1 MSSQQVKVTN
11 VKPPNA
17 AQSVTVVELN
27 LPDGLDSTVF
37 DRLNE
42 DLQGVFDQAASGN
55 SHRWVLDLSNVSYL
69 GSAALGLMV
78 NIRHRV
84 RSQQGKLALCNLS
97 PRLSQ
102 IFRTCCLEKLFTIT
116 RSRDEAL
123 RAVR

>member
-1 MSSQQVKVTN
+1 MPSSQMLKVSS
-11 VKPPNA
+11 VSDPGSE
-17 AQSVTVVELN
+17 SVTIVELN
-27 LPDGLDSTVF
+27 LPDGLDSSVF

-42 DLQGVFDQAASGN
+42 DLLHVFDPKAN
-55 SHRWVLDLSNVSYL
+55 SRWVLDLSNVAYM

-84 RSQQGKLALCNLS
+84 RTAQGKLALCNLS
-97 PRLSQ
+97 PRLYH
-102 IFRTCCLEKLFTIT
+102 IFKTCCLERLFTIT

>member
-1 MSSQQVKVTN
+1 MSSSQLVKVSNLKVTS
-11 VKPPNA
+11 V
-17 AQSVTVVELN
+17 QSVTLVELN
-27 LPDGLDSTVF
+27 LPDGLDSSVF

-42 DLQGVFDQAASGN
+42 DLLTVFDPAAGS
-55 SHRWVLDLSNVSYL
+55 RWVLDLANVSYM

-84 RSQQGKLALCNLS
+84 RSTEGKLALCNLS
-97 PRLSQ
+97 PRLFQ
-102 IFRTCCLEKLFTIT
+102 IFKTCCLERLFTIT